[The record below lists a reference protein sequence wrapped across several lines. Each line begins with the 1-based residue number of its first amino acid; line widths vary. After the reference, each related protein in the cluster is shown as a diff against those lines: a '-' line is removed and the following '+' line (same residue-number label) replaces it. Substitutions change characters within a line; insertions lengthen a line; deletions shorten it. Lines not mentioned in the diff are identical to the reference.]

1 MICEGGLLAA
11 QVHSVHRHPLRRI
24 VKQSYLAADER
35 GIHENLDHYDMD
47 AFSMHAKR

>member
-1 MICEGGLLAA
+1 MRAA
-11 QVHSVHRHPLRRI
+11 VSADRVLSVHRLLSKRI
-24 VKQSYLAADER
+24 RETILSEADER